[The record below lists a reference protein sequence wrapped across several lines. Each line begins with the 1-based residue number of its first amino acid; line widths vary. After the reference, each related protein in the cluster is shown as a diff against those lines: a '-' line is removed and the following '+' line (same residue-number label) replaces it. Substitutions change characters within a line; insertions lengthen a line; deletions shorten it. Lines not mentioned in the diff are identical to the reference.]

1 MLTDT
6 PVGLDEIIETF
17 GSLDT
22 PRFESRYVEPFA
34 LPYPLFY
41 EGVKVTRARCHH
53 LIIENFQQAFEAIK
67 AAGLQDQVKN
77 YSGIYNARTIRGQTA
92 HPSTHSWGIAI
103 DLEAEKYPLGSTR
116 RFPEEIVQIF
126 QAAGFFTAEISGRA
140 RTPCIFSSAR
150 GISSPL

>member
-1 MLTDT
+1 MLTHT

-22 PRFESRYVEPFA
+22 PNFESRYVEPFT

-41 EGVKVTRARCHH
+41 EGVKVSRARCHH
-53 LIIENFQQAFEAIK
+53 LITDNFRQAFEAIK
-67 AAGLQDQVKN
+67 AAGLQDQVRN
-77 YSGIYNARTIRGQTA
+77 YSGIYNKRVIRGQTS

-116 RFPEEIVQIF
+116 RFTDEIVKIF
-126 QAAGFFTAEISGRA
+126 KDAGFFYGGDFRSRKDPMHFQFCEAY
-140 RTPCIFSSAR
+140 
-150 GISSPL
+150 

>member
-1 MLTDT
+1 MLTHT
-6 PVGLDEIIETF
+6 PVGLDEIIATF

-22 PRFESRYVEPFA
+22 PRFESRYIEPFT

-67 AAGLQDQVKN
+67 VAGLQDQAQN
-77 YSGIYNARTIRGQTA
+77 YSGIYNPRAIRGQTA

-116 RFPEEIVQIF
+116 RFPDGIVKIF
-126 QAAGFFTAEISGRA
+126 QDAGFFYGGDFQSRKDPMHFQFCKGY
-140 RTPCIFSSAR
+140 
-150 GISSPL
+150 